1 MTKTFYFYVDLRL
14 DMESVA
20 RAFWKSLEYGQHS
33 TYEKC
38 TFNGPQSIF
47 YKSDSLA
54 LKVFFTHS
62 YRYFDRSDKKSGANI
77 IEFSDIPKA
86 TDFLARYIYRIET
99 EERGNNAKNLINT
112 FYGLT
117 GSFNFDDLGPRH
129 ITYKIIPLSMQI
141 SKVIYH
147 NPATIVFW
155 KDGTKTVVKC
165 QEDDKYTYSAGIM
178 HAIIRKMY
186 EDNSRKYSEILS
198 YISAAEE
205 FDKACDAISK
215 EDKDNEYE

>member
-1 MTKTFYFYVDLRL
+1 MTKEFYFYVDLRL
-14 DMESVA
+14 CIENVVRDFL
-20 RAFWKSLEYGQHS
+20 RTLDYGHHS

-38 TFNGPQSIF
+38 TFEGPQSIF

-54 LKVFFTHS
+54 LRVFFTHS
-62 YRYFDRSDKKSGANI
+62 YRYYDGSDKKSGANI

-99 EERGNNAKNLINT
+99 EEQKCKNAKNLINT

-129 ITYKIIPLSMQI
+129 ITYKIIPLGMQI

-198 YISAAEE
+198 YISTAEE
-205 FDKACDAISK
+205 FDKACDAIS
-215 EDKDNEYE
+215 EEEEE